1 MHKPKGSVMMVIIG
15 GGGASGPSL
24 SLKND
29 GKKKSCNPMI
39 SIPSSALISGD
50 ESGEGVSPE
59 VGDNITLSN
68 VEAVVKSIKD
78 GQAEVEILA
87 INGEAAEYVGKKDAN
102 QERDALL
109 EEAMGADKEA
119 GYEE

>member
-1 MHKPKGSVMMVIIG
+1 MVIIG
-15 GGGASGPSL
+15 GGGASGPTL
-24 SLKND
+24 SPKGD
-29 GKKKSCNPMI
+29 KSKKKGCSPMI
-39 SIPSSALISGD
+39 SIPSSALTSGD

-87 INGEAAEYVGKKDAN
+87 VNGEAAEYVSKDN
-102 QERDALL
+102 PGSERDSIL
-109 EEAMGADKEA
+109 EEAMEVDKEA